1 MTASAAEGACRR
13 AGELSISLP
22 PGRNAPALA
31 RRVAAGFVDGLW
43 PPLALARRE
52 DVLLIVSE
60 LVTNAITHASGPY
73 ALALRA
79 EAGTFDVAVVDGSA
93 VAPAHRDP
101 DMTEGTGG
109 MGLHIAEDLGAHL
122 STEAVGSGKC
132 VHATLAQPACSGT

>member
-1 MTASAAEGACRR
+1 MTATAADGACRQV
-13 AGELSISLP
+13 GQLSISLP
-22 PGRNAPALA
+22 PGLNAPALA
-31 RRVAAGFVDGLW
+31 RRVAAGFLDGLW
-43 PPLALARRE
+43 PPLAHARRD

-79 EAGTFDVAVVDGSA
+79 DAGAFDVAVVDGSD

-122 STEAVGSGKC
+122 FIEAFGGGKC
-132 VHATLAQPACSGT
+132 VHATLAQSVGCGA